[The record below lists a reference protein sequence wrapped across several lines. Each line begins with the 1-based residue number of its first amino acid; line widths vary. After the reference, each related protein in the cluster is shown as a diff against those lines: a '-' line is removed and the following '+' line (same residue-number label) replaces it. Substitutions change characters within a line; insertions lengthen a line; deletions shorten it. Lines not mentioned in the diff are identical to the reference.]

1 MRNKITLKGKI
12 KDFSNILTTV
22 QVQKAF
28 FEIIWLTTELRI
40 TVAIDVLDLKK
51 KKKIP
56 TAKNTFFVTDRSNKH
71 S

>member
-51 KKKIP
+51 KK
-56 TAKNTFFVTDRSNKH
+56 NTNSKEHIFCD
-71 S
+71 

>member
-1 MRNKITLKGKI
+1 MRNKITSKGKI

-51 KKKIP
+51 KKK
-56 TAKNTFFVTDRSNKH
+56 NTNSKEHIFCD
-71 S
+71 